1 MEVIM
6 PMVGIVA
13 AVITFAVYIVDYKT
27 DGTERNK

>member
-13 AVITFAVYIVDYKT
+13 ALITLAVYIVDKAT
-27 DGTERNK
+27 DSND

>member
-13 AVITFAVYIVDYKT
+13 ALITLAVYIVDVASDKKN
-27 DGTERNK
+27 D

>member
-1 MEVIM
+1 M

-13 AVITFAVYIVDYKT
+13 ALITLAVYIVDYKT